1 MNVNLTPKLE
11 EMVKD
16 KVATGLYNNASE
28 VVREALRLMEAR
40 DRHEVLREEAQKGAV
55 QLREG
60 RSSALEM
67 KAAKKV
73 AEQNAK
79 RGRKVNP
86 LVAP

>member
-40 DRHEVLREEAQKGAV
+40 DRHEVLREEAQKGVV

-60 RSSALEM
+60 RSSPLDM

-86 LVAP
+86 LVTP

>member
-40 DRHEVLREEAQKGAV
+40 DRHEVLREEAQKGVV

-60 RSSALEM
+60 RSSSLDM
-67 KAAKKV
+67 KAAKKA